1 MAFRSNISEQMSLD
15 DSFNNASK
23 RVQRVVMNSWAKSF
37 ADIVFPSINGKRF
50 QVLYKDNEASRPTTP
65 ANYIVGALFIKEMF
79 GLTDDE
85 TVEMCICDLRAQY
98 ALHSTSLEEQPIS
111 DRTFSRFRERLYN
124 YEQETGEDI
133 LKEEMKSLAETFSK
147 YLHINGSIKRMDSL
161 MIAAHCK
168 DMSRLEIIYT
178 CVQNCVKLLQ
188 ETGNE
193 LMIPADMRH
202 YLEADDLNQVI
213 YYAKGEDI
221 EPRLQKVIHEAIR
234 MKEILEDD
242 EWHTFSQYQLLIR
255 LINEQTKEDGTA
267 KDRKE
272 LKAEYLQ
279 NPNDP
284 DATYRK
290 KAGKKYK
297 GYVGN
302 IVESIGENGASQI
315 TDFSYDENIHSD
327 QEYSREY
334 IEKSA
339 NETMIADG
347 GYGSTE
353 LQKAAKEKNIRLV
366 TTSLT
371 GKEVDPVM
379 ADYEF
384 NEEGTEVIRC
394 PMGNEPIGNTYYENT
409 GMIRVSFKKSDC
421 QHCPFRNNCKVKF
434 QKKSAAVQVSAK
446 MKARAEYMKLLGT
459 EEYRELAGKRNAIEG
474 IPSVLR
480 RKYHVDEIP
489 VFGKNRSKIFF
500 YLKIGAFNVV
510 KLITHLPHI
519 QANDPILA

>member
-1 MAFRSNISEQMSLD
+1 MAFRSNINEQMSLD

-23 RVQRVVMNSWAKSF
+23 RVQRVVMNSWAKNF
-37 ADIVFPSINGKRF
+37 ADVVFPAINGKRF
-50 QVLYKDNEASRPTTP
+50 QVLYKDNDASRPTTP
-65 ANYIVGALFIKEMF
+65 ANYIIGALFIKEMF

-124 YEQETGEDI
+124 YEQESGEDI

-147 YLHINGSIKRMDSL
+147 YLKISGNVKRMDSL

-168 DMSRLEIIYT
+168 SMSRLEIIYT
-178 CVQNCVKLLQ
+178 CVLNCVRLLKD
-188 ETGNE
+188 TGNE
-193 LMIPADMRH
+193 ILLPEDMNH

-213 YYAKGEDI
+213 YYAKNEDI
-221 EPRLQKVIHEAIR
+221 EPRLEKVINEAKR
-234 MKEILEDD
+234 MKEIMEDD

-255 LINEQTKEDGTA
+255 VLNEQTNKDGTV
-267 KDRKE
+267 KDKRE
-272 LKAEYLQ
+272 ITADSLQ

-284 DATYRK
+284 DATYRH
-290 KAGKKYK
+290 KAGKNHK
-297 GYVGN
+297 GYIGN
-302 IVESIGENGASQI
+302 LIESIGENGASQI

-334 IEKSA
+334 IENNSD
-339 NETMIADG
+339 ETMIADG
-347 GYGSTE
+347 AYGSVE
-353 LQKAAKEKNIRLV
+353 LHEAAEKKNIKLV
-366 TTSLT
+366 TTSLA

-379 ADYEF
+379 RRYEL
-384 NEEGTEVIRC
+384 NEEGTEVMRC
-394 PMGNEPIGNTYYENT
+394 PMGNEPISNAYYENT
-409 GMIRVSFKKSDC
+409 GMIRVSFRKSDC

-434 QKKSAAVQVSAK
+434 QKKSAVVMVSAK

-459 EEYRELAGKRNAIEG
+459 EEYRKLTKMRNAIEG

-480 RKYHVDEIP
+480 RRYRTDEIP
-489 VFGKNRSKIFF
+489 VFGKKRSKIFF
-500 YLKIGAFNVV
+500 YCKIGAFNIV
-510 KLITHLPHI
+510 KLLTHLPEI
-519 QANDPILA
+519 QANEIAIA